1 MNANNLSCLIYCRC
15 SLLLF
20 AALGLTVTNHS
31 FAAEEAEF
39 DSEFLHLD
47 KGINVIDIRRFSH
60 GNPVPEGRYYSDIY
74 VNNVWKGKADL
85 QYLRTANTRKKRD
98 KLMEMFQKSTQYEQL
113 LHAEHSLQ

>member
-47 KGINVIDIRRFSH
+47 KGINAIDIRRFSH
-60 GNPVPEGRYYSDIY
+60 GNPVPEGRYYSDMYGRGRLICSIY
-74 VNNVWKGKADL
+74 VLPIPV
-85 QYLRTANTRKKRD
+85 LRRYA
-98 KLMEMFQKSTQYEQL
+98 
-113 LHAEHSLQ
+113 

>member
-47 KGINVIDIRRFSH
+47 KGINAIDIRRFSH
-60 GNPVPEGRYYSDIY
+60 GNPVPEGRYILIFMLIMYGRGRLICSIY
-74 VNNVWKGKADL
+74 VLPIPV
-85 QYLRTANTRKKRD
+85 LRRYA
-98 KLMEMFQKSTQYEQL
+98 
-113 LHAEHSLQ
+113 